1 MHGHGKVRQYGKAG
15 FTLIELMIV
24 VAIIAIIASV
34 AIPKLLS
41 ARLSANEA
49 ATISS
54 MRTISSSEAN
64 IRALSAIDTD
74 GDGAG
79 EHGYLAELTGQVPMR
94 ISVAGAPFAGGAS
107 DYLKPTI
114 LSPEMGRVNNGIIAR
129 AGYYYQMWL
138 PDATYGGIA
147 EQANGGC
154 TAAPFPDPNCSE
166 VAWCCYAWP
175 IEAGSSGTR
184 AFFVNQEGDLLG
196 CNNRQATQYSG
207 DPAAGG
213 RAPNYDEALMSAN
226 DMSAHYRAGI
236 VGGNDNS
243 LWTLID

>member
-1 MHGHGKVRQYGKAG
+1 MQAHGEAKQYGKAG

-49 ATISS
+49 AAISN
-54 MRTISSSEAN
+54 MRAICTSEAN
-64 IRALSAIDTD
+64 FRALSALDTD

-79 EHGYLAELTGQVPMR
+79 EHGYLAELTGQAPMR
-94 ISVAGAPFAGGAS
+94 ICVAGAPFGGGAN
-107 DYLKPTI
+107 DYLKPSV
-114 LSPEMGRVNNGIIAR
+114 LSPDMGRVKNGILAR
-129 AGYYYQMWL
+129 SGYYYQLWL
-138 PDATYGGIA
+138 PDATYGGVA
-147 EQANGGC
+147 EQTNGGC
-154 TAAPFPDPNCSE
+154 VVAPFPDPNCSE

-196 CNNRQATQYSG
+196 CNNRQASQYSG
-207 DPAAGG
+207 DPSSGG
-213 RAPNYDEALMSAN
+213 RAPNYDEALLSAN
-226 DMSAHYRAGI
+226 DMSAHYRASI
-236 VGGNDNS
+236 MGGSDNS
-243 LWTLID
+243 VWTVID